1 MPNLNLEELPAEGL
15 FLVGTPLAVYDRRIL
30 CARMSR
36 GPDRD
41 DRDDS
46 RDLDTD
52 GGRERPSPLSR
63 WLEREPEKRKDGS
76 GRSHGRDLSR
86 SGEAEVEIHR
96 LPERERN
103 RDRAPERWDRTPTRT
118 TIRHRGYRYRL
129 RDSELETLTEIG
141 RFRTVAVEDLSHYQ
155 YDDDNRLRDRD
166 RRSLRQLGLVESHRV
181 RGMGGSRLD
190 VMVLSDRGRSLAA
203 RHSGMPNQR
212 FFSGLVKPREAVHDA
227 AIYRMFQ
234 AEADHIRREGGSVKR
249 VLLDHELKSEVF
261 GALERYRNDR
271 GEGEDFL
278 AVQQKIALASGLQVV
293 DGKIPLPDLQIE
305 YETNEGELARVN
317 LELTTEHYKRSQIAA
332 KASAG
337 FKLYSLGGQS
347 SGGRAVRDEREI
359 TSGILSL

>member
-1 MPNLNLEELPAEGL
+1 M
-15 FLVGTPLAVYDRRIL
+15 
-30 CARMSR
+30 
-36 GPDRD
+36 
-41 DRDDS
+41 
-46 RDLDTD
+46 
-52 GGRERPSPLSR
+52 
-63 WLEREPEKRKDGS
+63 
-76 GRSHGRDLSR
+76 
-86 SGEAEVEIHR
+86 
-96 LPERERN
+96 
-103 RDRAPERWDRTPTRT
+103 
-118 TIRHRGYRYRL
+118 
-129 RDSELETLTEIG
+129 IG
-141 RFRTVAVEDLSHYQ
+141 RFRTVAVEDLCHYQ
-155 YDDDNRLRDRD
+155 YGDDNRHRDHD
-166 RRSLRQLGLVESHRV
+166 LRSLREHLLVESHRV

-261 GALERYRNDR
+261 GALERYRNHSQD
-271 GEGEDFL
+271 GEDFL
-278 AVQQKIALASGLQVV
+278 AVQQEIARANGLQVV

-305 YETNEGELARVN
+305 YETSEGDLARVN

-332 KASAG
+332 KVRAG
-337 FKLYSLGGQS
+337 FKLYSLGGQP